1 MNVEWRKISDWRNWR
16 LPVKLG
22 VVLLVPVA
30 VAVGA
35 GALQISGYVDRSNSY
50 VQMQGLVRLRADLAP
65 LISSVQQERTLAA
78 QSATSGSGVG
88 AYQNQISATDNAA
101 ATVRR
106 RVERTAGLSDVARNR
121 FTEMGDQLGQLKSF
135 REKVTTGDGDSTAPT
150 TGYTGVVKSLLDF
163 EQALVSQFGD
173 PAISGTAIGLHNMVI
188 AQEQV
193 SQQHAIVL
201 SGIGRGKLLGT
212 EVRALEQS
220 DIRLQ
225 DRLGDFQAVATAGQ
239 RRDYDQTVTGVDV
252 ANRGKLVERALTQPD
267 GTPVPTRAGQP
278 KPNPAQTLGIAVDE
292 WNKASGSTARLMEQ
306 VTRALQDELAN
317 SAAALQDDTSNKA
330 GAAAVILLAMLL
342 VAVTLGFVIGRY
354 LLRSLSELRHSA
366 LDVAH
371 HHLPQVVAAIRA
383 DRQPDT
389 TIEPVP
395 VHTSEEFGQL
405 ARAFDAVHEQA
416 IRSAVE
422 QSSLRSGMKNIF
434 VNLSRRSQGLVERQL
449 KLMEELERHEENPE
463 QLANLFKLDHLAT
476 RMRRNNENLMVLSG
490 TDVARRFH
498 QPVPLADVLRASAS
512 EIEHYQRVVVK
523 STPSVEIVGYAAS
536 DLVRLVA
543 ELLDNATAF
552 SAPSTQVVVGS
563 RLDQQGAAL
572 IEVAD
577 QGIGMGP
584 AELAEANERLSSG
597 TEEDVPV
604 SRQMGLFVVGRLA
617 GRHGI
622 TVRLRSAA
630 EGAEG
635 LRAFVLVP
643 AELVRSHEDAEVPAA
658 PRHAALPQP
667 KQVPR
672 QVPKQPHVVVKTP
685 NLAPAPVAPAIEEQR
700 QSPEWTS
707 FRGAAIE
714 PPLPPLTG
722 GVPGTVN
729 GHNAHNGT
737 AHAGNGHTG
746 NGHTGNGHTGNGHNV
761 NGHTG
766 NGARPAQP
774 SPGETTSSWFAGTSG
789 TNGTAQPAGD
799 GAAPEVPRPASSP
812 SVTGSWFGKKAS
824 GTVWEQ
830 PGDPAA
836 DAGETEAGLPK
847 RAPRKNLLPDLAE
860 RPENGVRPVNGPKR
874 DPERARGFLASYQTG
889 LRQAPLGG
897 NGNGNGQWNGQEKA

>member
-30 VAVGA
+30 VAIGA
-35 GALQISGYVDRSNSY
+35 GALQISGYVDRSNNY

-78 QSATSGSGVG
+78 QSTTSGSGVG
-88 AYQNQISATDNAA
+88 AFQNQISATDSAA

-106 RVERTAGLSDVARNR
+106 RVERTEGLSDVSRNR
-121 FTEMGDQLGQLKSF
+121 FAELGNQLETLKGL
-135 REKVTTGDGDSTAPT
+135 REKVTQGGDGDPNSGTI
-150 TGYTGVVKSLLDF
+150 GYTTVVKSLLDF
-163 EQALVSQFGD
+163 EQALISQFGD
-173 PAISGTAIGLHNMVI
+173 QVISGTALALHNMVI
-188 AQEQV
+188 AQEQI
-193 SQQHAIVL
+193 SQQYAIVL
-201 SGIGRGKLLGT
+201 AGIGRGRLLGA
-212 EVRALEQS
+212 EARSLEQS

-225 DRLGDFQAVATAGQ
+225 DRINDFQAIGTTDQ
-239 RRDYDQTVTGVDV
+239 RRNYEQTVTGAAV
-252 ANRGKLVERALTQPD
+252 ATRTVLTQRALSQPD
-267 GTPVPTRAGQP
+267 GVQVTTRPGQP
-278 KPNPAQTLGIAVDE
+278 KPPPSFGINVDD
-292 WNKASGSTARLMEQ
+292 WNKASGTTMRLMDE
-306 VTRALQDELAN
+306 VVRGLQDELAN

-330 GAAAVILLAMLL
+330 GAAAVILLAMLII
-342 VAVTLGFVIGRY
+342 AGTLGFVIGRY
-354 LLRSLSELRHSA
+354 LLRSLSQLRHSA

-371 HHLPQVVAAIRA
+371 HHLPEVVAAIRA
-383 DRQPDT
+383 DRKPDT
-389 TIEPVP
+389 EIEPVP

-498 QPVPLADVLRASAS
+498 QPVPLADVLRAAAS

-552 SAPSTQVVVGS
+552 SAPATQVMIGS
-563 RLDQQGAAL
+563 RIDQQGSVL
-572 IEVAD
+572 VEVAD

-584 AELAEANERLSSG
+584 AELTEANERLSSG
-597 TEEDVPV
+597 TEDDVPV

-617 GRHGI
+617 ARHGI
-622 TVRLRSAA
+622 TVRLRAPG
-630 EGAEG
+630 EGREG

-643 AELVRSHEDAEVPAA
+643 SELVRVQEEPAA
-658 PRHAALPQP
+658 PAQPRHAALPQP
-667 KQVPR
+667 KPALA
-672 QVPKQPHVVVKTP
+672 PAKQPHVVVKTP
-685 NLAPAPVAPAIEEQR
+685 NLAPPAPAPAIEHQR
-700 QSPEWTS
+700 ESAEWTS
-707 FRGAAIE
+707 FRGAAIDE
-714 PPLPPLTG
+714 PSQRQPPSQ
-722 GVPGTVN
+722 
-729 GHNAHNGT
+729 HQS
-737 AHAGNGHTG
+737 
-746 NGHTGNGHTGNGHNV
+746 
-761 NGHTG
+761 
-766 NGARPAQP
+766 RPTP
-774 SPGETTSSWFAGTSG
+774 VETTSSWFAGSGVAEHNSGEPVNGDHSQPTS
-789 TNGTAQPAGD
+789 
-799 GAAPEVPRPASSP
+799 RPGPSP
-812 SVTGSWFGKKAS
+812 SVAASWFGKKPA
-824 GTVWEQ
+824 GGVWEQ
-830 PGDPAA
+830 SGDPAT
-836 DAGETEAGLPK
+836 DAGETDAGLPK

-860 RPENGVRPVNGPKR
+860 RSDHGTRPAAAPRR

-889 LRQAPLGG
+889 IRQMPLGG
-897 NGNGNGQWNGQEKA
+897 NGNGNGRGNGLGNGEKA

>member
-35 GALQISGYVDRSNSY
+35 GALQISGYVDRSDNY
-50 VQMQGLVRLRADLAP
+50 VQIQGLVRLRADLAP
-65 LISSVQQERTLAA
+65 LISSIQQERTLAA

-101 ATVRR
+101 STVRR
-106 RVERTAGLSDVARNR
+106 RIERTDGISDVSRQR
-121 FTEMGDQLGQLKSF
+121 FAEVGGQLETLKNL
-135 REKVTTGDGDSTAPT
+135 REKVAQGGDGGDPSGGTY
-150 TGYTGVVKSLLDF
+150 GYTAIIKSLLDF
-163 EQALVSQFGD
+163 EQALVGQFND
-173 PAISGTAIGLHNMVI
+173 NAISGTAVALHNMVI

-193 SQQHAIVL
+193 SLQHAFVL
-201 SGIGRGKLLGT
+201 AGIGRGKLLSP

-225 DRLGDFQAVATAGQ
+225 DRLSDFQAIGTTEQ
-239 RRDYDQTVTGVDV
+239 RRTYDQTVTGAAV
-252 ANRGKLVERALTQPD
+252 ANRTALVERALTQPE
-267 GTPVPTRAGQP
+267 GTPPPATRPGQP
-278 KPNPAQTLGIAVDE
+278 KPPQEFGIAVED
-292 WNKASGSTARLMEQ
+292 WNKSSGTTARLMEQ
-306 VTRALQDELAN
+306 VVRELQDELAN
-317 SAAALQDDTSNKA
+317 TAGALQDETSNKA

-342 VAVTLGFVIGRY
+342 IAGTLGFVIGRY
-354 LLRSLSELRHSA
+354 LLRSLSELRRSA

-371 HHLPQVVAAIRA
+371 HHLPEVVAAIRA
-383 DRQPDT
+383 DRKPDT
-389 TIEPVP
+389 EIEPVP
-395 VHTSEEFGQL
+395 VHTFEEFGQL

-416 IRSAVE
+416 VRGAVE
-422 QSSLRSGMKNIF
+422 QSTLRSGMKNIF

-490 TDVARRFH
+490 TDTARRFH
-498 QPVPLADVLRASAS
+498 QPVPLADVLRAAAS

-523 STPSVEIVGYAAS
+523 STPSVEIVGYAAG

-552 SAPSTQVVVGS
+552 SAPTTQVMIGS
-563 RLDQQGAAL
+563 RVDQQGAVL
-572 IEVAD
+572 VEVAD

-584 AELAEANERLSSG
+584 AELTEANERLSSG
-597 TEEDVPV
+597 TDEDVPV

-622 TVRLRSAA
+622 TVRLRGAG
-630 EGAEG
+630 EGREG

-643 AELVRSHEDAEVPAA
+643 AELGRSHEETPAPSQ

-667 KQVPR
+667 KPAL
-672 QVPKQPHVVVKTP
+672 PKPPHVVVKTP
-685 NLAPAPVAPAIEEQR
+685 NLAPPPAPAPTIDHPRE
-700 QSPEWTS
+700 SAEWTS
-707 FRGAAIE
+707 FRGAAIDE
-714 PPLPPLTG
+714 SLPQRTPRPASAQQN
-722 GVPGTVN
+722 GVP
-729 GHNAHNGT
+729 
-737 AHAGNGHTG
+737 
-746 NGHTGNGHTGNGHNV
+746 
-761 NGHTG
+761 
-766 NGARPAQP
+766 PE
-774 SPGETTSSWFAGTSG
+774 SPNETTSSWFRGSG
-789 TNGTAQPAGD
+789 ASGEPVNGD
-799 GAAPEVPRPASSP
+799 HSAARTTQGPSPTSSP
-812 SVTGSWFGKKAS
+812 SVVASWFGKKPG

-830 PGDPAA
+830 PGDPAT

-847 RAPRKNLLPDLAE
+847 RAPRKNLLPDLADQSE
-860 RPENGVRPVNGPKR
+860 TGPRPAVSPRR

-897 NGNGNGQWNGQEKA
+897 IGNGNGQGNGQYNGEKA

>member
-35 GALQISGYVDRSNSY
+35 GALQISGYVDRSNNY
-50 VQMQGLVRLRADLAP
+50 VQMQGLVRLRSDLAP

-78 QSATSGSGVG
+78 QSTTSGSGVG

-106 RVERTAGLSDVARNR
+106 RVDRTEGLSDVARNR
-121 FTEMGDQLGQLKSF
+121 FNELGGQLETLKNL
-135 REKVTTGDGDSTAPT
+135 REKVAQGGDGGDPSGGT
-150 TGYTGVVKSLLDF
+150 TGYTAVVKSLLDF
-163 EQALVSQFGD
+163 EQALISQFGD
-173 PAISGTAIGLHNMVI
+173 EAIAGTALALHNMVI

-193 SQQHAIVL
+193 SLQHAVVL
-201 SGIGRGKLLGT
+201 AGIGRTKLLGP
-212 EVRALEQS
+212 EVRVLEQS

-225 DRLGDFQAVATAGQ
+225 DRLSDFQAVGTTEQ
-239 RRDYDQTVTGVDV
+239 RRAYDQTVTGAVV
-252 ANRGKLVERALTQPD
+252 ANRTALVERALTQPD
-267 GTPVPTRAGQP
+267 GVPAPATRAGQP
-278 KPNPAQTLGIAVDE
+278 KPPPSFGIAVED
-292 WNKASGSTARLMEQ
+292 WNKASGTTIRLMEQ
-306 VTRALQDELAN
+306 VVRQLQDELAN

-342 VAVTLGFVIGRY
+342 IAGTLGFVIGRY

-371 HHLPQVVAAIRA
+371 HHLPEVVAAIRA
-383 DRQPDT
+383 DRKPDT
-389 TIEPVP
+389 EIEPVP
-395 VHTSEEFGQL
+395 VHTVEEFGQL
-405 ARAFDAVHEQA
+405 ARAFDAVHEMA

-498 QPVPLADVLRASAS
+498 QPVPLADVLRAAAS

-552 SAPSTQVVVGS
+552 SAPSTQVMIGS
-563 RLDQQGAAL
+563 RIDQQGSVL
-572 IEVAD
+572 VEVAG

-584 AELAEANERLSSG
+584 AELTEANERLSSG
-597 TEEDVPV
+597 TEDDVPV

-622 TVRLRSAA
+622 TVRLRAPG
-630 EGAEG
+630 EGREG

-643 AELVRSHEDAEVPAA
+643 SELVRAQEEAPAPA
-658 PRHAALPQP
+658 QPRHAALPQP
-667 KQVPR
+667 KPALA
-672 QVPKQPHVVVKTP
+672 KQPHVVVKTP
-685 NLAPAPVAPAIEEQR
+685 NLAPPPAPAPAIEHPRE
-700 QSPEWTS
+700 SAEWTS
-707 FRGAAIE
+707 FRGAAIDEAPQQRNPRPE
-714 PPLPPLTG
+714 PVAAPKP
-722 GVPGTVN
+722 VPVETPN
-729 GHNAHNGT
+729 
-737 AHAGNGHTG
+737 
-746 NGHTGNGHTGNGHNV
+746 
-761 NGHTG
+761 
-766 NGARPAQP
+766 
-774 SPGETTSSWFAGTSG
+774 ETTSSWFSG
-789 TNGTAQPAGD
+789 GAVQDEPVNGDQSSP
-799 GAAPEVPRPASSP
+799 PASSP
-812 SVTGSWFGKKAS
+812 SVVASWFGKKPG

-830 PGDPAA
+830 AGDPAT
-836 DAGETEAGLPK
+836 DAGETDAGLPK
-847 RAPRKNLLPDLAE
+847 RAPRKNLLPDLAA
-860 RPENGVRPVNGPKR
+860 RPENGTRPAAGPKR

-897 NGNGNGQWNGQEKA
+897 NGNGNGQGNGQHNGEKT